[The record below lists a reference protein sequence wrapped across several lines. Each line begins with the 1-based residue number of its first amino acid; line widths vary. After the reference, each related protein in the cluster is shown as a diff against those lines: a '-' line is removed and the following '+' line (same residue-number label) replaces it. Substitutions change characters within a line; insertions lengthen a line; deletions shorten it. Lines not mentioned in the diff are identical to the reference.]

1 MIPFGIMLKYFFT
14 IKWWMKRANMVNGV
28 KEKKDKNNVKIV
40 PTMDH
45 FNL

>member
-1 MIPFGIMLKYFFT
+1 
-14 IKWWMKRANMVNGV
+14 MKRANIVNGV

-40 PTMDH
+40 PTMDY